1 MSIGRPLGD
10 TSAVAEMMSV
20 FELSPLERWIGEFPC
35 YLVRLVTLPGFLF
48 LTEKHVCFY
57 AALPGK
63 DAQKTGYL
71 SKKKHRTSPRL
82 TRFYFELRN
91 HVLSWYES
99 AESKYR
105 PLGTI
110 HLEQIIQVEESST
123 KPLGIILATD
133 SRRFE
138 LHADSDVSQKEW
150 QVLEELQRAVFMAK
164 NTGSTVRIVIP
175 LAKITQIEQVQAFEF
190 VDYLNIKFADLDE
203 MGDQSDEYFFAFFPN
218 ISIVVSTLRNLWQAE
233 KGIQRFEINAPKE
246 EDLGDLES
254 VNPGNGSTPSSVLA
268 LLVSAFTSPMTLL
281 RSQYSDFSAA
291 DFSLFSGSPPK
302 SLAVESATPFASD
315 TAQTRSI
322 THEVHNTLSKL
333 PRAVSE
339 AIHSGRKHD
348 PQSIASPPN
357 FSQPE
362 APLAE
367 SLPDTIPKASTL
379 SPRQSTKKS
388 GRFRSSSINSIRN
401 FALRPFGFSD
411 EKDPEEEKKLAHH
424 RHRVSDP
431 SPGILIPD
439 PNSAPEDMTEQVVA
453 HLYKNKSGSSA
464 WTSLA
469 FLSNFQKRNSPCN
482 NFGINGSDLIIQIKK
497 EDQDEQAK
505 MNKQLVTHFAMLGTA
520 ESVVGVFNT
529 ALWKILPYYGKIY
542 LTENYVCFHSR
553 ILAGRQKLIVPSQ
566 DIVNIRRL
574 KSRGYYIF
582 FGLGITFKN
591 IQEEVYFEF
600 SSQVL
605 RDRCYAVLYLQWMLK
620 SSDKQNLQKPIS
632 IHTYPLTLADILS
645 KSQEHVLLPE
655 KYNGPP
661 LLSSLKTEKV
671 ETHYKSPKPMH
682 ITCLTIGSRGD
693 VQPYIALCKQ
703 LMLDGHKCC
712 IASHEE
718 YKGWVEGHGIEFRSI
733 GGDPGELMKLCIDN
747 NFLSVAFIREGLSF
761 FYGWFEILLETAWEA
776 CQGTDLLIESPSVM
790 VGIHFAEKLG
800 IPYFRSMP
808 FPWSQTT
815 RFPHPFAVQTTAVG
829 RIYNDMTYS
838 VIEMALWAGT
848 QRYINRFRRTKL
860 KLQSTTLDR
869 LALWRVPHI
878 YSFSSTIVS
887 PPRDWPDYVHVT
899 GYWFLDNP
907 YQSWKPDEALV
918 AFLKKEDQRPIVY
931 IGFGSIIVPDPEALS
946 KTLIEAVIEA
956 DVRAIISK
964 GWSARSKGETLNE
977 ASGEVDK
984 SNDILNEYPGTIFN
998 VSSVPHD
1005 WLFPQIQGVVHH
1017 GGAGTTAAGLRAG
1030 LPTVIKPFFGDQRFW
1045 GQRVEEL
1052 GIGVCISKLTIN
1064 KLSDALVSITSSSS
1078 MIARA
1083 KSIGETI
1090 RAENGVKTAV
1100 ECIYREIGLAKR
1112 NSQLD
1117 PEPEYTKLTSLLPT
1131 KWALWGTSTDEN
1143 EVKEE

>member
-1 MSIGRPLGD
+1 MNTTSSANTVADPDSLGVPRPIQKRTLSEMSIGRPLGN
-10 TSAVAEMMSV
+10 TSAVAEMMSA
-20 FELSPLERWIGEFPC
+20 FELSPLERWMGEFPC
-35 YLVRLVTLPGFLF
+35 YLVRLVTLPGFIF
-48 LTEKHVCFY
+48 LTDKHVCFY
-57 AALPGK
+57 ATLPGK
-63 DAQKTGYL
+63 DAQKTGYM

-99 AESKYR
+99 AETKYT
-105 PLGTI
+105 PLGII
-110 HLEQIIQVEESST
+110 HLEQVTQVEDSPT
-123 KPLGIILATD
+123 KPLAITLATD
-133 SRRFE
+133 SRRYE

-150 QVLEELQRAVFMAK
+150 LEELQRAVFMAK

-190 VDYLNIKFADLDE
+190 VDYLNIKFADLDD

-218 ISIVVSTLRNLWQAE
+218 ISIVVNTLRNLWQTE
-233 KGIQRFEINAPKE
+233 KGIQRLEVNEPKE
-246 EDLGDLES
+246 EDLGDLEN

-268 LLVSAFTSPMTLL
+268 LLMGAFTSPMALL
-281 RSQYSDFSAA
+281 RSQYSDFSTAE
-291 DFSLFSGSPPK
+291 FSIFSSSPPK
-302 SLAVESATPFASD
+302 TLAVESASSCAADAAPP
-315 TAQTRSI
+315 RSI
-322 THEVHNTLSKL
+322 THEVHNTLSKI

-339 AIHSGRKHD
+339 AIHSGRKQD
-348 PQSIASPPN
+348 PQSIICPAN
-357 FSQPE
+357 ISQPPP
-362 APLAE
+362 PLAE
-367 SLPDTIPKASTL
+367 SLPETIPKASIL
-379 SPRQSTKKS
+379 SPRLPSKKA

-401 FALRPFGFSD
+401 FALRPFGLAD
-411 EKDPEEEKKLAHH
+411 EKEPEEEKRAVRSH
-424 RHRVSDP
+424 RASDP
-431 SPGILIPD
+431 SPGPTPD
-439 PNSAPEDMTEQVVA
+439 PGSTPEDMTEQVVA

-464 WTSLA
+464 WISLA
-469 FLSNFQKRNSPCN
+469 FLSAFQKRNRPSGN
-482 NFGINGSDLIIQIKK
+482 YGNGSDLIIQIRK

-505 MNKQLVTHFAMLGTA
+505 MNKQLVAHFPMLGTT
-520 ESVVGVFNT
+520 EPVVAVFST
-529 ALWKILPYYGKIY
+529 ALWKILPYYGKIQ

-591 IQEEVYFEF
+591 IQEEVCFEF
-600 SSQVL
+600 SARDL
-605 RDRCYAVLYLQWMLK
+605 RDRCYAVLYLQWLLRT
-620 SSDKQNLQKPIS
+620 SDKTDPQKPIS

-661 LLSSLKTEKV
+661 LLSSLKTDKV

-682 ITCLTIGSRGD
+682 VTCLTIGSRGD

-703 LMLDGHKCC
+703 LMLDGHKCR
-712 IASHEE
+712 IASHAE
-718 YKGWVEGHGIEFRSI
+718 YRDWVEDHGIEFRSV

-761 FYGWFEILLETAWEA
+761 FYGWFETLLETAWDA

-815 RFPHPFAVQTTAVG
+815 RFPHPFAIQTSTPG

-848 QRYINRFRRTKL
+848 HRYINRFRRTKL
-860 KLQSTTLDR
+860 QLQSTTLDR

-878 YSFSSTIVS
+878 YSFSATIVS

-918 AFLKKEDQRPIVY
+918 AFLKREDPRPIVY
-931 IGFGSIIVPDPEALS
+931 IGFGSIIVPDPESLS
-946 KTLIEAVIEA
+946 KTLIDAVLEA

-964 GWSARSKGETLNE
+964 GWSARSKGEELNE
-977 ASGEVDK
+977 ASAKVDIP
-984 SNDILNEYPGTIFN
+984 DEILNQYPDTIFN

-1017 GGAGTTAAGLRAG
+1017 GGAGTTAAGFRAG

-1052 GIGVCISKLTIN
+1052 GIGVCISKLTVG
-1064 KLSDALVSITSSSS
+1064 KLSDALVTITSSSS
-1078 MIARA
+1078 IIARA

-1090 RAENGVKTAV
+1090 RAVRIELYKP
-1100 ECIYREIGLAKR
+1100 IIISK
-1112 NSQLD
+1112 
-1117 PEPEYTKLTSLLPT
+1117 EYT
-1131 KWALWGTSTDEN
+1131 
-1143 EVKEE
+1143 